1 MKSIIATILILAA
14 LTFGLSCQSSPEPKK
29 TSGVNDPVIAKAG
42 WKIGQVYKTLK
53 RGGVV
58 KYGSGQLALNTE
70 NSNSM
75 VEEAWQNPE
84 YRNKLFA
91 YKVEP
96 GTLFQV
102 IEVRHFPAIY
112 SVFAVQLPSSPK
124 SKKISMGLFEGGS
137 DTLIGENG
145 FIIPRDP
152 NYLVPVEMP
161 THLTKSTNTTHKP

>member
-1 MKSIIATILILAA
+1 MKISQTILWLAA
-14 LTFGLSCQSSPEPKK
+14 LLLSVSCQSPSDPQP
-29 TSGVNDPVIAKAG
+29 TAISNDPVIAKAG

-124 SKKISMGLFEGGS
+124 SKRISMGLFEGGS
-137 DTLIGENG
+137 ETLIGENG

-161 THLTKSTNTTHKP
+161 TNLTKSTNTTHKP